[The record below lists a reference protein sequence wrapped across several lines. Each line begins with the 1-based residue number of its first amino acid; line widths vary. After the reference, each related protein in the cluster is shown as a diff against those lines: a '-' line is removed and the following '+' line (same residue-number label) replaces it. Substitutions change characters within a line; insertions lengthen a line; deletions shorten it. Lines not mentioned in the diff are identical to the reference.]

1 MYEVVSKIIMGR
13 IKPLISKLISP
24 VQMAFVPG
32 RRGIDNVMIVQELF
46 STLDRK
52 KGNEGYMSIKVDLEK
67 AYDRLEWSF
76 THQVLIAFQF
86 PQNLIKLIMSCI
98 TTSKVSIL
106 FNGGALEAFAPSRG
120 IRQGDPIS
128 PYLFILC
135 MEYLGHLIEKKCVEG
150 VGNL

>member
-76 THQVLIAFQF
+76 IHQVLIAFQF

-106 FNGGALEAFAPSRG
+106 FNGGALEAFAPSRR

>member
-86 PQNLIKLIMSCI
+86 PQNIIKLIMSCI

-106 FNGGALEAFAPSRG
+106 FNGGALEAFTPSRG

>member
-32 RRGIDNVMIVQELF
+32 RKGIDNVMIVQELF

-76 THQVLIAFQF
+76 IHQVLIAFQF

-106 FNGGALEAFAPSRG
+106 FNGGALEAFVPSRG